1 MENATAIFYSDN
13 AFRRGTMG
21 DGLIAHETAHQ
32 WFGDAVTER
41 DWPHLWLSE
50 GFATYFAALWTRAA
64 RGDSAFRVAMAG
76 IRTRVLSDTAAVTK
90 RPVIDTIETNLLAL
104 LNRNSYEKGGFV
116 LHMLRSQLGER
127 AFFDA
132 VRAYYEKH
140 RHDTAVTDDLQAE
153 LERTS
158 GQSLGWFFDQWLRRP
173 GYPEISASWTYDS
186 ATREA
191 IVNVS
196 QGSRFGH
203 YRFPLTIGV
212 RDASGR
218 MRRAKVE
225 LSGANAS
232 AQLRIQ
238 VGGRPAAVVLD
249 PDVELLAAVTVNN
262 P

>member
-1 MENATAIFYSDN
+1 
-13 AFRRGTMG
+13 
-21 DGLIAHETAHQ
+21 
-32 WFGDAVTER
+32 
-41 DWPHLWLSE
+41 
-50 GFATYFAALWTRAA
+50 
-64 RGDSAFRVAMAG
+64 
-76 IRTRVLSDTAAVTK
+76 
-90 RPVIDTIETNLLAL
+90 
-104 LNRNSYEKGGFV
+104 
-116 LHMLRSQLGER
+116 MLRSQLGER

-212 RDASGR
+212 RDASGT

-225 LSGANAS
+225 LSGATAS
-232 AQLRIQ
+232 AQVRIQ